1 MQFTDVLVQKNI
13 IGADEMSKLI
23 TDAKERGVSV
33 ESALKER
40 NVPEDDIVAAKSE
53 AAGVEFRRVEG
64 KKIAFDILKQIPEE
78 AARHYK
84 FIPLGIKGGVLEM
97 GMVNPQDIEAREA
110 LQFIVAK
117 LNMPFKIFLIS
128 DEDFQSAIGGYK
140 GLGGEV
146 TKVLGELESALLETE
161 KEGMPKEMF
170 QPETKFVEE
179 APVTKMVA
187 VILKHAVAGNA
198 SDIHIEPLADKLKV
212 RFRVNGILY
221 TSLILPLSVHEAIV
235 SRIKIL
241 TNMKLDEK
249 RKPQDGRFEAPIE
262 GRKIDFRVSTFPTYF
277 GEKVVARILDK
288 EKGVKKLNELG
299 LTGRNFELVKKC
311 LKKPYGL
318 ILLTGPTGS
327 GKTTTLYAMMQDMDR
342 ERKNIISLEDPVEY
356 NIEGVSQSQVRPEI
370 GYTFANGL
378 RSILRQD
385 PDVIMVGEI
394 RDKETAALAV
404 QAALTGHL
412 VFSTLHTNNAVGVI
426 PRLVDMGIDPFLIS
440 STLLLSVAQRL
451 VKDLCPDSRKEIP
464 IIGEVKK
471 RIDKELASFPPEMR
485 KGVKIPDKIYQGIP
499 SGTCPQGAKG
509 RIAIYEML
517 EKTPELEN
525 VILTNPVEPEILKEA
540 RRQGMLTMREDALT
554 KVFDGIIGL
563 EELNAL

>member
-1 MQFTDVLVQKNI
+1 MQFTDILVKKNI
-13 IGADEMSKLI
+13 ISADELSEAA
-23 TDAKERGVSV
+23 TSAKEKGVSM
-33 ESALKER
+33 EEALAER
-40 NVPEDDIVAAKSE
+40 NIPEDIITEAKSE
-53 AAGVEFRRVEG
+53 AAGVEFRRVDG

-78 AARHYK
+78 ASRHYK
-84 FIPLGIKGGVLEM
+84 FIPLGIKEGVLEM

-128 DEDFQSAIGGYK
+128 EKDFQSAIGGYK
-140 GLGGEV
+140 GLSGEV

-161 KEGMPKEMF
+161 KDGVPPEMF
-170 QPETKFVEE
+170 QAETKFVEE

-198 SDIHIEPLADKLKV
+198 SDIHIEPLANKLKV
-212 RFRVNGILY
+212 RFRVHGTLH
-221 TSLILPLSVHEAIV
+221 TSLMLPLSVHEAIV

-249 RKPQDGRFEAPIE
+249 RKPQDGRFEARIE
-262 GRKIDFRVSTFPTYF
+262 NRMIDFRVSTFPTHF

-299 LTGRNFELVKKC
+299 FSGRNMEIVKRS
-311 LKKPYGL
+311 LIRPYGL

-327 GKTTTLYAMMQDMDR
+327 GKTTTLYAMMQDLDR
-342 ERKNIISLEDPVEY
+342 EKKNVVSLEDPVEY
-356 NIEGVSQSQVRPEI
+356 NIEGISQSQVRPEI
-370 GYTFANGL
+370 GYTFATGL

-385 PDVIMVGEI
+385 PDIIMVGEI

-412 VFSTLHTNNAVGVI
+412 VFSTLHTNNAAGVI

-451 VKDLCPDSRKEIP
+451 VRDMCPDSRKEIP
-464 IIGEVKK
+464 VEGDI
-471 RIDKELASFPPEMR
+471 KEKIENEMDAFPPE
-485 KGVKIPDKIYQGIP
+485 VKSKLRIPEKIYQGVP
-499 SGTCPQGAKG
+499 SGTCPQGARG

-525 VILTNPVEPEILKEA
+525 IILTNPVEPEILKEA
-540 RRQGMLTMREDALT
+540 RRQGMLTMREGALE

-563 EELNAL
+563 EELNKL